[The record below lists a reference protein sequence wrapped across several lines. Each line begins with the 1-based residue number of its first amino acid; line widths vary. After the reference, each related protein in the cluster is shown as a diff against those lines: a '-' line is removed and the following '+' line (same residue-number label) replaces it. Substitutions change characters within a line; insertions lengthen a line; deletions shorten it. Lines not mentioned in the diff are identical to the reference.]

1 MKNNFNKILY
11 ALLAAVLL
19 LGVSYVISLEYFY
32 GVLLALGVI
41 AGILLAYFI
50 FKNPFLG
57 IILIIFFLPFERIPT
72 IDLGAVT
79 LKVNQLIG
87 LITLVSWLLSSLIYK
102 KKITPF
108 PLIWPFI
115 IFWAACAISLIFS
128 VYLPRALTVF
138 GFVIFTSLFALMM
151 NQYINTTER
160 LEKIIIVL
168 YWSTMVVCV
177 FGFFQFLGDV
187 VGLPTS
193 LTGLREGYTK
203 AVFGFPRV
211 QAFSIEPL
219 YLGSFLMIP
228 LGVFIALFLAKVP
241 VKSISRLK
249 MFILI
254 LFSIIIL
261 VLTVSRGAYLALG
274 VLLVVLFF
282 FMARH
287 FLSPKIIITATLAG
301 LIAIGAVYWFI
312 NKGEDKAYDEFI
324 KHVSVEDFTEG
335 ESVQGRLSEF
345 DYALEMSETNPW
357 FGVGIGN
364 YGAAKKPYADYSE
377 MDIWDIVNNQYIELL
392 AETGYIGLGAYVLLT
407 IIVIWR
413 SVIAFYK
420 TQEPLLKFTLI
431 GLLAAY
437 IGTLVQY
444 NFFST
449 LYIIHIWV
457 LIGLLVAVGSLSL
470 STKQIKHE

>member
-1 MKNNFNKILY
+1 MKKNFNKFLY
-11 ALLAAVLL
+11 ILLAAIIL
-19 LGVSYVISLEYFY
+19 LGVSYAISIEYFY
-32 GVLLALGVI
+32 GVLLSFGVVI
-41 AGILLAYFI
+41 GVVLTYFI

-57 IILIIFFLPFERIPT
+57 IVLIIFFLPFERIPT
-72 IDLGAVT
+72 IDIGSVT
-79 LKVNQLIG
+79 LKINQLIG
-87 LITLVSWLLSSLIYK
+87 FITLVSWLLSSLIYK

-115 IFWAACAISLIFS
+115 IFWATCAISLIFS
-128 VYLPRALTVF
+128 TYLPRSLIVF
-138 GFVIFTSLFALMM
+138 GFIIFTSIFAIMM
-151 NQYINTTER
+151 NQFINTTER
-160 LEKIIIVL
+160 LEKVIIVL
-168 YWSTMVVCV
+168 YWSTMVVCI

-219 YLGSFLMIP
+219 YLGSYLMIP
-228 LGVFIALFLAKVP
+228 LGIFIALFLAKVP
-241 VKSISRLK
+241 IKSISRLQ
-249 MFILI
+249 MFIAI

-261 VLTVSRGAYLALG
+261 VLTVSRGAYLAFG
-274 VLLVVLFF
+274 VLLVVLFIL
-282 FMARH
+282 MARH

-312 NKGEDKAYDEFI
+312 NKGEDKAYEEFI

-364 YGAAKKPYADYSE
+364 YGAAKKPYADYAE
-377 MDIWDIVNNQYIELL
+377 MDVWDIVNNQYIELL
-392 AETGYIGLGAYVLLT
+392 AETGYVGLGAFIL
-407 IIVIWR
+407 IIIVVIWR
-413 SVIAFYK
+413 SIIAFYR
-420 TQEPLLKFTLI
+420 TQEPIIKFTLA
-431 GLLAAY
+431 GLLAAF

-470 STKQIKHE
+470 TKKTQ

>member
-1 MKNNFNKILY
+1 MNKNFNKFLYILF
-11 ALLAAVLL
+11 AVLVS
-19 LGVSYVISLEYFY
+19 LGVSYIISLEFFY
-32 GVLLALGVI
+32 GLLLALGIV
-41 AGILLAYFI
+41 AGAAITYLI

-57 IILIIFFLPFERIPT
+57 VILIIFFLPFERIPT
-72 IDLGAVT
+72 IDLGSIT

-87 LITLVSWLLSSLIYK
+87 IITLISWVLSSLIYK

-115 IFWAACAISLIFS
+115 IFWGACVISLIFS
-128 VYLPRALTVF
+128 TYLPRALMVF
-138 GFVIFTSLFALMM
+138 GFVVFTSLFAILV
-151 NQYINTTER
+151 NQYINTTQR
-160 LEKIIIVL
+160 LEKIIIIL
-168 YWSTMVVCV
+168 YWSTMIVCI

-228 LGVFIALFLAKVP
+228 LGIFIALFLAKVP
-241 VKSISRLK
+241 IKSISRFS
-249 MFILI
+249 MFIVI
-254 LFSIIIL
+254 LLSIIIL
-261 VLTVSRGAYLALG
+261 ILTVSRGAYLAFG
-274 VLLVVLFF
+274 VLLLVLFI

-287 FLSPKIIITATLAG
+287 FFSPKIIITATLAG
-301 LIAIGAVYWFI
+301 LIAVGAVYWFI

-324 KHVSVEDFTEG
+324 KHISIEDYTEG
-335 ESVQGRLSEF
+335 ESVQGRLTEF

-357 FGVGIGN
+357 FGIGIGN
-364 YGAAKKPYADYSE
+364 YGAAKKPYADASE
-377 MDIWDIVNNQYIELL
+377 MDVWDIVNNQYIELL
-392 AETGYIGLGAYVLLT
+392 AETGYIGLGAFAL
-407 IIVIWR
+407 IIIVVIWR
-413 SVIAFYK
+413 SIIAFYK
-420 TQEPLLKFTLI
+420 SQIPLVKFSII
-431 GLLAAY
+431 GLLAAF
-437 IGTLVQY
+437 IATLVQY

-457 LIGLLVAVGSLSL
+457 LIGLLVATSNLAF
-470 STKQIKHE
+470 THEKA

>member
-1 MKNNFNKILY
+1 MKKNFNKFLYILLV
-11 ALLAAVLL
+11 AIIL
-19 LGVSYVISLEYFY
+19 LGVSYAISIEYFY
-32 GVLLALGVI
+32 GVLLSFGVVI
-41 AGILLAYFI
+41 GVVLAYFI

-57 IILIIFFLPFERIPT
+57 IVLIIFFLPFERIPT
-72 IDLGAVT
+72 IDIGSVT

-87 LITLVSWLLSSLIYK
+87 FITLISWLLSSLIYK

-115 IFWAACAISLIFS
+115 IFWATCAISLIFS
-128 VYLPRALTVF
+128 TYLPRSLVVF
-138 GFVIFTSLFALMM
+138 GFIIFTSLFAIMM
-151 NQYINTTER
+151 NQFINTTER
-160 LEKIIIVL
+160 LEKVIIVL
-168 YWSTMVVCV
+168 YWSTMVVCI

-219 YLGSFLMIP
+219 YLGSYLMIP
-228 LGVFIALFLAKVP
+228 LGIFIALFLAKVP
-241 VKSISRLK
+241 IKSISRLQ
-249 MFILI
+249 MFIAI

-261 VLTVSRGAYLALG
+261 VLTVSRGAYLAFG
-274 VLLVVLFF
+274 VLLVVLFI
-282 FMARH
+282 FMACH

-312 NKGEDKAYDEFI
+312 NKGEDKAYEEFI

-364 YGAAKKPYADYSE
+364 YGAAKKPYADYAE
-377 MDIWDIVNNQYIELL
+377 MDVWDIVNNQYIELL
-392 AETGYIGLGAYVLLT
+392 AETGYVGLGAFIL
-407 IIVIWR
+407 IIIVVIWR
-413 SVIAFYK
+413 SIIAFYR
-420 TQEPLLKFTLI
+420 TQEPIIKFTLA
-431 GLLAAY
+431 GLLAAF

-470 STKQIKHE
+470 TKKTQ

>member
-1 MKNNFNKILY
+1 MKKNFNKFLY
-11 ALLAAVLL
+11 ILLAAVVL
-19 LGVSYVISLEYFY
+19 LGVSYAISIEYFY
-32 GVLLALGVI
+32 GVLLSFGVVV
-41 AGILLAYFI
+41 GIVLAYFI

-57 IILIIFFLPFERIPT
+57 IVLIIFFLPFERIPT
-72 IDLGAVT
+72 IDIGSVT

-87 LITLVSWLLSSLIYK
+87 FITLISWLLSSLIYK

-115 IFWAACAISLIFS
+115 IFWATCAISLIFS
-128 VYLPRALTVF
+128 TYLPRSLVVF
-138 GFVIFTSLFALMM
+138 GFIIFTSLFAIMM
-151 NQYINTTER
+151 NQFINTTER
-160 LEKIIIVL
+160 LEKVIIVL
-168 YWSTMVVCV
+168 YWSTMVVCI

-219 YLGSFLMIP
+219 YLGSYLMIP

-241 VKSISRLK
+241 IKSISRLQ
-249 MFILI
+249 MFIAI

-261 VLTVSRGAYLALG
+261 VLTVSRGAYLAFG
-274 VLLVVLFF
+274 VLLVVLFIL
-282 FMARH
+282 MARH
-287 FLSPKIIITATLAG
+287 FFSPKIIITATLAG

-312 NKGEDKAYDEFI
+312 NKGEDKAYEEFI
-324 KHVSVEDFTEG
+324 KHVLVEDFTEG

-364 YGAAKKPYADYSE
+364 YGAAKKPYADYAE
-377 MDIWDIVNNQYIELL
+377 MDVWDIVNNQYIELL
-392 AETGYIGLGAYVLLT
+392 AETGYVGLGAFVL
-407 IIVIWR
+407 IIIVVIWR
-413 SVIAFYK
+413 SIIAFYR
-420 TQEPLLKFTLI
+420 TQEPIIKFTLA
-431 GLLAAY
+431 GLLAAF

-457 LIGLLVAVGSLSL
+457 LVGLLVAVGSLSL
-470 STKQIKHE
+470 TKKIQ